1 LVALEK
7 VVAGIVQGVIA
18 ALFVLPIARL
28 IMGPIS
34 GLDVHAWG
42 ELVGVTLLAAA
53 AFSTFGLLLG
63 TMIEPA
69 QIGLM
74 FGFIVAPMIFFGCAY
89 YPWQGL
95 SAVPVMKYA
104 VLVNPLVY
112 VSEGMRG
119 AITPTLPHMPLGLVV
134 VGLVLLTGLFWRLG
148 IRSFTRRAVG

>member
-1 LVALEK
+1 
-7 VVAGIVQGVIA
+7 
-18 ALFVLPIARL
+18 
-28 IMGPIS
+28 MGPIS

-42 ELVGVTLLAAA
+42 ELIGVTLLAAA

-112 VSEGMRG
+112 DGYPSIGCE
-119 AITPTLPHMPLGLVV
+119 PC
-134 VGLVLLTGLFWRLG
+134 
-148 IRSFTRRAVG
+148 TRRVAPGEDPRSGRWAGTGKTECGIHS